1 MTASELL
8 ESQMREM
15 REDMASLN
23 RALGALHIHLHRIDE
38 LTKDYVGREAITEE
52 LQKAQNIISRREGVR

>member
-15 REDMASLN
+15 KEDIASLN
-23 RALGALHIHLHRIDE
+23 RALGALHIHLLRIDE
-38 LTKDYVGREAITEE
+38 LAKDYVGRESVADE
-52 LQKAQNIISRREGVR
+52 LIKAQNVIKRREGVS

>member
-15 REDMASLN
+15 REEIAAHS
-23 RALGALHIHLHRIDE
+23 RALGALHLHLHRIDE
-38 LTKDYVGREAITEE
+38 LTKDYVGREGIAEE
-52 LQKAQNIISRREGVR
+52 LLKAQNVIKRREGVR

>member
-38 LTKDYVGREAITEE
+38 LTKDYIGRESVADE
-52 LQKAQNIISRREGVR
+52 LIKAQNVIKRREGVR